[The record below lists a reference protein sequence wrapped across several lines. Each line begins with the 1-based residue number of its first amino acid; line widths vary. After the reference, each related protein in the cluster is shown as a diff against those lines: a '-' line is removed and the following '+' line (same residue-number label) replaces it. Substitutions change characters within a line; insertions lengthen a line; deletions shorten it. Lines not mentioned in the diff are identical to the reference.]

1 MKIALIIKSIIFSTI
16 FTYYFD
22 LMMGINQGEGTIDAD
37 LLFLDTEI
45 WLFGN

>member
-16 FTYYFD
+16 VTYYFG

-37 LLFLDTEI
+37 LLFLDIEI
-45 WLFGN
+45 LLFGN